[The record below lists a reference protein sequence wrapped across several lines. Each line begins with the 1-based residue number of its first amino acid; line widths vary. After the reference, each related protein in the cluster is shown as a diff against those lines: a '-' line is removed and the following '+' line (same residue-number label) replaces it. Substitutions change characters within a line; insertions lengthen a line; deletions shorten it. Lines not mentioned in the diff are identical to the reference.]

1 MMRFSTPAACGSL
14 LLTAMACAGPGTDA
28 DDWAGKVL
36 ELPLDKPAFVLTGTG
51 GEAYDFQAR
60 TAGYVTLLF
69 FGLHLLPRHLP
80 GAHDEPGRGPA
91 QASIWRSR
99 GRSASSSSPSIPSG
113 TPPSGCASG
122 WGRIHS
128 EFVGLRGSP
137 EAIAEIERT
146 LLLPP
151 SLVDPERGGDAEY
164 LVGHAA
170 QVLAFGTDDV
180 ARIAYPWGI
189 RQRDWLRDLPRLVAG
204 EVPAPGKGRGE

>member
-1 MMRFSTPAACGSL
+1 
-14 LLTAMACAGPGTDA
+14 MACAGPGTDA

-69 FGLHLLPRHLP
+69 FGYTYCPDICPVHMMNLAAVLPKLDLEVQGKIRVVFVTVDP
-80 GAHDEPGRGPA
+80 ERD
-91 QASIWRSR
+91 
-99 GRSASSSSPSIPSG
+99 
-113 TPPSGCASG
+113 TPERMRE
-122 WGRIHS
+122 WLGRIHS